1 MEQSMH
7 HAVIRNIVLSLCLA
21 PYFADKH
28 FMQKN
33 DTNFFIKSVKL
44 SQDTSL
50 TSKYAKYLDRITSV
64 DRFLNKKS
72 KYISYHLKS
81 DIIVTV
87 WNQTLH
93 IVLSLRLVYPNLVAK

>member
-1 MEQSMH
+1 MDQSMH
-7 HAVIRNIVLSLCLA
+7 HAFLRNIILSLLA
-21 PYFADKH
+21 PYFADKQ
-28 FMQKN
+28 FMRKI

-64 DRFLNKKS
+64 DHFLNKKS
-72 KYISYHLKS
+72 KYINYHLKS

-87 WNQTLH
+87 
-93 IVLSLRLVYPNLVAK
+93 